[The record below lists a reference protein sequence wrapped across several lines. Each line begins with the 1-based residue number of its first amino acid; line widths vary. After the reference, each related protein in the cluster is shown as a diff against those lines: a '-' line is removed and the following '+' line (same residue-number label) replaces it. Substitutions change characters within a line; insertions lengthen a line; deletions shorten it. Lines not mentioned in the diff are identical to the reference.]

1 MAGLCPVPALG
12 HREVYLLVPSDNL
25 AAVSLYLS
33 FGFEAVLEDS
43 AEAAQWR
50 RLDDAARGAAR
61 DSRGAEAADSTADE
75 STPLQFPAA
84 GEAASGGERWA
95 AAMCAGRAAALAVS
109 PDLFLTEVKAVRF
122 LASAT
127 SVSPVSRRS

>member
-1 MAGLCPVPALG
+1 VPALG
-12 HREVYLLVPSDNL
+12 HREVYLLVPSGNL

-33 FGFEAVLEDS
+33 FGFEAVLEDG

-50 RLDDAARGAAR
+50 RLDDAARGARECAR
-61 DSRGAEAADSTADE
+61 DSRGAEAADTTADE
-75 STPLQFPAA
+75 STPPRSPAA

-109 PDLFLTEVKAVRF
+109 PDLFLTEVRAVRF
-122 LASAT
+122 LASAAT
-127 SVSPVSRRS
+127 CVSPVSRRS

>member
-1 MAGLCPVPALG
+1 MPALG
-12 HREVYLLVPSDNL
+12 HREVYLLVPSGNL

-33 FGFEAVLEDS
+33 FGFEAVLEDG

-50 RLDDAARGAAR
+50 RLDDAARGAREAAR
-61 DSRGAEAADSTADE
+61 DSRGAEAADTTADE

-95 AAMCAGRAAALAVS
+95 AAMCARASALAVS

-122 LASAT
+122 LASAAT
-127 SVSPVSRRS
+127 CVSPVSRRS

>member
-1 MAGLCPVPALG
+1 MPALG

-95 AAMCAGRAAALAVS
+95 AAVCVRAAALAVS